1 MNMPR
6 QYKRNNR
13 GISIS
18 LGQRQMNI
26 SKRVMYLLGN
36 PDAITF
42 VPSEEYED
50 WMILLPGDLDIPC
63 AETGFIHYRRKQK
76 KSAFFSEQTEKSAFP
91 YPCNRQNRHL
101 NPERILCRHI
111 CRYSSCSDRRNKN
124 LPSEQRD
131 CQRLITVPCGT
142 GKSRFP

>member
-76 KSAFFSEQTEKSAFP
+76 KSGA
-91 YPCNRQNRHL
+91 Y
-101 NPERILCRHI
+101 I
-111 CRYSSCSDRRNKN
+111 SSV
-124 LPSEQRD
+124 
-131 CQRLITVPCGT
+131 RLIRKIYTDYGIVRNNHRCFSPFYMSDPGEYNGIPCVHVCMDNFDQYYD
-142 GKSRFP
+142 RD